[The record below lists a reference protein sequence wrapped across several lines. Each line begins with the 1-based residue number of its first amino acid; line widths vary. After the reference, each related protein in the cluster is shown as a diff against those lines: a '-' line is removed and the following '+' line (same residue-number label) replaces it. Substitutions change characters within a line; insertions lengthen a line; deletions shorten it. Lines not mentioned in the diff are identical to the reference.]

1 MSKFTSNDTI
11 WVVVEVNS
19 GIPADVKVFST
30 YDLAEKYT
38 ESLRMHLNLDND
50 ETGILEINFSEI
62 ITK

>member
-1 MSKFTSNDTI
+1 MSKVANQGTM

-30 YDLAEKYT
+30 FKLAKKYT
-38 ESLRMHLNLDND
+38 EALRKNLNLDND
-50 ETGILEINFSEI
+50 ETGIFEISFSEI